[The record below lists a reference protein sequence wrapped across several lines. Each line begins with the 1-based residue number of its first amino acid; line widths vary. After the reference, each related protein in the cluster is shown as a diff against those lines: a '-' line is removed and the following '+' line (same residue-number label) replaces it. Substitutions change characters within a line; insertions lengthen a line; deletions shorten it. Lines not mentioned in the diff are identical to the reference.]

1 MIRGKHALASLI
13 AVPAIALIAAGC
25 GGGTVHATA
34 SPSPSPVAAVSTASG
49 ETLRLVANANG
60 KMAFNTNSL
69 TAPRPGAITLSMR
82 NPSSSGLPHGIAI
95 KGNGVNK
102 SGAVVAPGGTSTV
115 TVRLKRG
122 TYTFYCPVPGHA
134 QAGMKGTLTVR

>member
-1 MIRGKHALASLI
+1 MIRAKHALASLI
-13 AVPAIALIAAGC
+13 AVSVVALAAAGC
-25 GGGTVHATA
+25 GGGTVSATA
-34 SPSPSPVAAVSTASG
+34 SPTHPTVAAISTASG
-49 ETLRLVANANG
+49 ETFRLAANANG

-69 TAPRPGAITLSMR
+69 TAPRPGTITLSMR

-102 SGAVVAPGGTSTV
+102 SGAVVAPGGMSTV